1 MSSTREVDSE
11 KREGIK
17 NDKDGFHFGDW
28 KDVNRKSVVRNGRGQ
43 SGGRDKSGAH
53 MQEGGEEGPGRWE
66 STGMRKGWS
75 NGGSGLSLHPY
86 SASPESPSDPV
97 SSLSSPP
104 SALAVCPARFSN

>member
-28 KDVNRKSVVRNGRGQ
+28 KDVNRKGVVRNGRGQ

-53 MQEGGEEGPGRWE
+53 MQEGGGRPWKVGEHRDEERME
-66 STGMRKGWS
+66 
-75 NGGSGLSLHPY
+75 
-86 SASPESPSDPV
+86 
-97 SSLSSPP
+97 
-104 SALAVCPARFSN
+104 